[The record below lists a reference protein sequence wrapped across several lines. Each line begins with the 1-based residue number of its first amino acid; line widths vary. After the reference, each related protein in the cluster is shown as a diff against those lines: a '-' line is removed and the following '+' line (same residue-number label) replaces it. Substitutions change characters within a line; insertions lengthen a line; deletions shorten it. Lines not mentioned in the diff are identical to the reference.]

1 MGEAADRQAKYGHA
15 TPGLTSFDGLHEPEE
30 VLTPRRIGHG
40 QPGQLALGEPADV
53 VVLVG
58 RDVAGVPYP
67 RVAKNACF
75 SRAGSLQAIGNRTA
89 SITVTPSSSAPSR
102 RAAYSGDSPGSTCPR
117 AGPTGP
123 DDSPGSG
130 GGERVAPSR
139 PERVPRRQC
148 AWAASL
154 RPWDESTTSRL
165 YLVCRQAVDQAA
177 ASQRRLL
184 AGLHAAGALVIRD
197 AALARRKGRPVGSLT
212 IPLTL
217 LRFEHVY

>member
-1 MGEAADRQAKYGHA
+1 MANRGSSLSAN
-15 TPGLTSFDGLHEPEE
+15 
-30 VLTPRRIGHG
+30 
-40 QPGQLALGEPADV
+40 QPMSSCSSGAML
-53 VVLVG
+53 
-58 RDVAGVPYP
+58 R
-67 RVAKNACF
+67 
-75 SRAGSLQAIGNRTA
+75 GSL
-89 SITVTPSSSAPSR
+89 PSASR
-102 RAAYSGDSPGSTCPR
+102 RTHASTGLDPCRPSEIALHRSPSLRALRRTRDGQRTRRTRRVRRVPR

-123 DDSPGSG
+123 DNSSGSG
-130 GGERVAPSR
+130 GGEPVAPSR

-165 YLVCRQAVDQAA
+165 YLVCRQAVDQAG
-177 ASQRRLL
+177 ASQRRLI

-217 LRFEHVY
+217 PRFEHVY